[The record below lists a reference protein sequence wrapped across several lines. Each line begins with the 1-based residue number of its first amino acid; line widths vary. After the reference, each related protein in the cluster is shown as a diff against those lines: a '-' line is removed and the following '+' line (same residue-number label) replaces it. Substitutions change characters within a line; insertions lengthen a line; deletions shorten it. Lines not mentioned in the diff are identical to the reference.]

1 MQFVNMKNSLLL
13 FVIFFGLNPFF
24 AQEKEDNLFVKNVV
38 VQQND
43 TLKKKQTKTDEIIPL
58 DSIRNAYGGRYVD
71 YKYITHAFDTIQID
85 TTLQIKNYFK
95 HNYTEKDDF
104 EWVGFANQGQ
114 TYTKLGYDFIDNKI
128 LPIFGATA
136 KLYNYFN
143 IEHIKYYHVPTPTT
157 ILYYNQGID
166 GQVLNS
172 TFTTNFSKFS
182 NLSVAYKGL
191 RSVGDYQSTT
201 ASHVNF
207 RTTYSYYNPENR
219 YQFRTHFISQTI
231 TNEENGGLTDD
242 AVTEFINDSS
252 SFSSRGFLNVNL
264 EDSES
269 YLKND
274 RFYYEHELRI
284 LNPKD
289 STKQKITNLKVGH
302 QLNFNKSKYQFDSS
316 DTDYFTDNETIFGAL
331 LDEDNDT
338 KDKTEITSL
347 ENQVYLKFNS
357 PWILGNFKVFGALNN
372 ITQEYDSIKVV
383 DDNTSIT
390 NKRKLN
396 YTSFGGSWNGKY
408 KGVFINGYT
417 QQVIAGDYLNSN
429 LHANAG
435 FKLKNNMGA
444 KAGFQLKTVT
454 PNLNTTLNQSN
465 FTNLN
470 WNQDF
475 DSEIYRTIYG
485 SIFTKW
491 IDAKLSIHQIE
502 NFTYFDTTS
511 KASQYTQVID
521 YLKLKINSEL
531 VAGKFHFNNSIQY
544 QKVTQ
549 GSEIFRV
556 PEFITR
562 NTIYFQDYFFKGDPL
577 FAQIGV
583 TFKYFSKFYAND
595 FNPVLNEFYLQN
607 NTQVGGYPVFSAFV
621 NGKIRRTRIYFK
633 IENFT
638 SDYTGRNYFAAS
650 NQPERDFVMRL
661 GIVWNFWN

>member
-1 MQFVNMKNSLLL
+1 MKKLLL
-13 FVIFFGLNPFF
+13 LYIFFFGLNTLF
-24 AQEKEDNLFVKNVV
+24 AQEKDNDLFVQDVFIKK
-38 VQQND
+38 ND
-43 TLKKKQTKTDEIIPL
+43 TLKKTPNKKDAIIPL
-58 DSIRNAYGGRYVD
+58 DSIRNMYGGRYVD
-71 YKYITHAFDTIQID
+71 YKYINHVYDTIQID

-104 EWVGFANQGQ
+104 EWAAFANQGQ
-114 TYTKLGYDFIDNKI
+114 TYVKLGHNFTNNQLI
-128 LPIFGATA
+128 PIFGATA
-136 KLYNYFN
+136 KLYNYYN
-143 IEHIKYYHVPTPTT
+143 IQDIKYFHVPTPTT
-157 ILYYNQGID
+157 ILFYNSGMD

-182 NLSVAYKGL
+182 NFSIAYKGL
-191 RSVGDYQSTT
+191 RSIGDYQDAT

-207 RTTYSYYNPENR
+207 RTTYSFYNPANR

-231 TNEENGGLTDD
+231 TNKENGGLTEDSVTAFVNDD
-242 AVTEFINDSS
+242 SE
-252 SFSSRGFLNVNL
+252 FSSRGFINVNL
-264 EDSES
+264 ENSES

-274 RFYYEHELRI
+274 RFYFEHELRL

-289 STKQKITNLKVGH
+289 SLKQKLTNLKAGH
-302 QLNFNKSKYQFDSS
+302 HLSFNKNRYQFDSS
-316 DTDYFTDNETIFGAL
+316 DTEYFTDNETIFGAI

-338 KDKTEITSL
+338 KDKTEITSV

-357 PWILGNFKVFGALNN
+357 PWILGDFKVFGTLNN

-383 DDNTSIT
+383 DDETSIT
-390 NKRKLN
+390 NKRTLN

-417 QQVIAGDYLNSN
+417 QQVITGEHLNSN

-435 FKLKNNMGA
+435 FQLKNNIGA
-444 KAGFQLKTVT
+444 KVGFQLKTAT

-470 WNQDF
+470 WSQDF
-475 DSEIYRTIYG
+475 NSEIYRTVYG

-491 IDAKLSIHQIE
+491 VDAKFSIHQIE

-511 KASQYTQVID
+511 KASQYNQVID
-521 YLKLKINSEL
+521 YLKLRINSEL
-531 VAGKFHFNNSIQY
+531 VFGKFHFNNSIQY

-549 GSEIFRV
+549 GSEVLRV
-556 PEFITR
+556 PELITR
-562 NTIYFQDYFFKGDPL
+562 NTFYFQDYFFKGDPL

-583 TFKYFSKFYAND
+583 TFKYYSKYYGNE

-607 NTQVGGYPVFSAFV
+607 NSKVGGYPVFSAFV
-621 NGKIRRTRIYFK
+621 NGEVRRTRIYFK
-633 IENFT
+633 VENFT
-638 SDYTGRNYFAAS
+638 SDYTGRNYLVTS
-650 NQPERDFVMRL
+650 NQPEKDFVMRL